1 MTMKTGS
8 FYALLFR
15 MSYIHRWGLMDC
27 DRKETLAEH
36 AMQVAVLTHALAVIG
51 TTRFGRTYSPERL
64 ATAALYHD
72 MSEIYTGDL
81 PTPVKYYNPEITKA
95 YKELEKTAEEKLL
108 SMQDEKTREHF
119 SALLDL
125 NDEEKRIL
133 KTADKLTAY
142 LKCQKELSRN
152 NRDFEAAAA
161 ATKKALDADELPEL
175 RFFMEKYF
183 PAFLQNLDEIVL

>member
-1 MTMKTGS
+1 MKTGS

-15 MSYIHRWGLMDC
+15 MGYIQRWGLMDC

-36 AMQVAVLTHALAVIG
+36 TMQVAVLTHALAVIG
-51 TTRFGRTYSPERL
+51 VTRFGRTYSPERL
-64 ATAALYHD
+64 AAAALYHD

-95 YKELEKTAEEKLL
+95 YKELERTANEKLL
-108 SMQDEKTREHF
+108 SMQDEKTRAYFTE
-119 SALLDL
+119 LLKL
-125 NDEEKRIL
+125 TDEENRIL

-142 LKCQKELSRN
+142 LKCQKELSYN
-152 NRDFEAAAA
+152 NRDFAAAA
-161 ATKKALDADELPEL
+161 NATKKALDADDFPEL
-175 RFFMEKYF
+175 RVFMDEYF

>member
-1 MTMKTGS
+1 MKTGS

-15 MSYIHRWGLMDC
+15 MSFIQRWGLMDC
-27 DRKETLAEH
+27 DRKETLSEH
-36 AMQVAVLTHALAVIG
+36 TMQVAVLTHALAVIG
-51 TTRFGRTYSPERL
+51 VTRFEKTYSPERL

-81 PTPVKYYNPEITKA
+81 PTPVKYYNEEITRA
-95 YKELEKTAEEKLL
+95 YKALEKTANEKLL
-108 SMQDEKTREHF
+108 SMQDEKTRAYF
-119 SALLDL
+119 NALLSLDE
-125 NDEEKRIL
+125 EEKRIL

-142 LKCQKELSRN
+142 IKCKKELSRQ

-161 ATKKALDADELPEL
+161 ATKKALDADNGPEL
-175 RFFMEKYF
+175 AVFMKEYF